1 MSNYKRD
8 AWCDIVDGLYWKFMN
23 DNLSFFKTNPRL
35 SILIKSLERMNKD
48 KKNLIFEKALNF
60 INEKTTI

>member
-1 MSNYKRD
+1 
-8 AWCDIVDGLYWKFMN
+8 MN
-23 DNLSFFKTNPRL
+23 DNLSFFKTNTRL

>member
-1 MSNYKRD
+1 
-8 AWCDIVDGLYWKFMN
+8 
-23 DNLSFFKTNPRL
+23 
-35 SILIKSLERMNKD
+35 LIKSLERMNKD